1 MIFTLP
7 AHYRVRHTTE
17 FDQVF
22 KKRKRLYSGNL
33 LTYYR
38 SNQQAHPRI
47 GVVISKRNL
56 RFAVDRNRV
65 RRVLKELFR
74 LKQHE
79 LPAWD
84 LVIVAQRG
92 IGSLKDEEL
101 WQCGSNLLDQ
111 LIHLSQRA

>member
-7 AHYRVRHTTE
+7 AHYRVRHTVE

-38 SNQQAHPRI
+38 SNQEAHPRI

-79 LPAWD
+79 LPACD
-84 LVIVAQRG
+84 IVIVAQKG
-92 IGSLKDEEL
+92 IESLKKEEL
-101 WQCGSNLLDQ
+101 QQCGRSLIHQ
-111 LIHLSQRA
+111 LINLFPAV